1 MCIRDRIYSYHNFEE
16 TPPQDE
22 LVEKMKQMFLR
33 GCDIAK
39 IAVMPKSS
47 ADVLALLGA
56 TEEMKQLF
64 PNCPIITMSMGR
76 LGMVSRLCG
85 ETFGSALTFG
95 SAARASAPGQVPALE
110 LRRTLEP
117 VSYTHL
123 DVYKRQG
130 FIDPKAT
137 KRRVSAEIWHREPGK
152 LQTGTEGRAEHG
164 LGAAQ
169 SNGFFPLDCDG
180 SARHCAGVSDAS
192 DERIPHSLRPAP

>member
-1 MCIRDRIYSYHNFEE
+1 
-16 TPPQDE
+16 
-22 LVEKMKQMFLR
+22 MKQMFLR

-64 PNCPIITMSMGR
+64 PNCPVITMSMGR

-110 LRRTLEP
+110 LRRTLELL
-117 VSYTHL
+117 H
-123 DVYKRQG
+123 
-130 FIDPKAT
+130 
-137 KRRVSAEIWHREPGK
+137 
-152 LQTGTEGRAEHG
+152 
-164 LGAAQ
+164 
-169 SNGFFPLDCDG
+169 N
-180 SARHCAGVSDAS
+180 
-192 DERIPHSLRPAP
+192 